1 MKDFPGET
9 RETIVLFYQLTLY
22 TLDKRFFNVGPG
34 HKAYITDVD
43 EVKPETDEIGWCE
56 DVGDHKEYSRSDFRV
71 LASFEDIRPVYFVY
85 LPETHTIYRTGYY
98 YFTVIYQRQPV
109 VTSTNSPGGTTNSI
123 ALRTETPELTTEYFE
138 EFDNVFIINKNRIIR
153 VK

>member
-1 MKDFPGET
+1 MNDFPGET

-43 EVKPETDEIGWCE
+43 EVKPQLDEKGWCE
-56 DVGDHKEYSRSDFRV
+56 DEGDVKEYSRSDFLV

-85 LPETHTIYRTGYY
+85 LPETNMVYRTGYY
-98 YFTVIYQRQPV
+98 YFTVVYQRTPSSITPSTAASTTIPV
-109 VTSTNSPGGTTNSI
+109 SSTANI
-123 ALRTETPELTTEYFE
+123 IELEEQTTEE
-138 EFDNVFIINKNRIIR
+138 QIVRVSLINI
-153 VK
+153 

>member
-1 MKDFPGET
+1 MKEFPGET

-56 DVGDHKEYSRSDFRV
+56 DVGDKKEYSRSDFRV
-71 LASFEDIRPVYFVY
+71 LASFEDPRPVYFVY
-85 LPETHTIYRTGYY
+85 IPESNTVYRTGYY
-98 YFTVIYQRQPV
+98 YFTVIYQRTPAPV
-109 VTSTNSPGGTTNSI
+109 TTTIAPPPTTTTITTTTDLYELRSTLEI
-123 ALRTETPELTTEYFE
+123 DLLET
-138 EFDNVFIINKNRIIR
+138 V
-153 VK
+153 